1 MQKSEPRNVKL
12 EMQNAWW
19 YFNTQYLRA
28 LFIFPSILRDL
39 HPFHVKNSQLGLR
52 KRGSQGLV
60 ALAFLFQAVT
70 AAKSLNATPQGVL
83 PSYALSRGPAQGGGW
98 LWRLSD
104 CHQSSDGWTQTTKEP
119 EPLISAH
126 LSHHRDLSL
135 EGRKGRAK
143 ERYREKTKLKCFF
156 PSFFQIP
163 LWSCHFPSP
172 HI

>member
-52 KRGSQGLV
+52 KRGSQWLV

-70 AAKSLNATPQGVL
+70 AAKLLNATPQGVL
-83 PSYALSRGPAQGGGW
+83 PSYANEFQHGPARGEGVTVEAEWLPPVVWRIDSDHQGA
-98 LWRLSD
+98 RAID
-104 CHQSSDGWTQTTKEP
+104 FCSS
-119 EPLISAH
+119 IS
-126 LSHHRDLSL
+126 S
-135 EGRKGRAK
+135 
-143 ERYREKTKLKCFF
+143 
-156 PSFFQIP
+156 
-163 LWSCHFPSP
+163 
-172 HI
+172 